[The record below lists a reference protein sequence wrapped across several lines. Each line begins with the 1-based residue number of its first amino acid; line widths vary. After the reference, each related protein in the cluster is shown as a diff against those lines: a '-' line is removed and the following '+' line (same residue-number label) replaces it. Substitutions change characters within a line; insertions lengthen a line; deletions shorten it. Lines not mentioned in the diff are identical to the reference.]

1 MEAHLQG
8 KRLYVQSEM
17 TIMYSIVIP
26 VYNEQE
32 VLPEFY
38 HRLSRSMEQL
48 DEPYEIIFINDG
60 SQDRSLEIL
69 RNLHATDSRV
79 KILHLSR
86 NFGHQVAITAGMNYA
101 SGDAVIT
108 MDADLQDPPEVLLQ
122 LIQKYREGY
131 DVVYA
136 TRKKRKGERFSKR
149 FTARVFYR
157 LIHRLADVN
166 IPVDTGDF
174 RLINRSALNS
184 LNSLREKRRF
194 VRGLVS
200 WIGFR
205 QIGIT
210 YQRDPR
216 YAGKTKYPLRK
227 MLKFALDGITSFSD
241 IPLHIAMYLG
251 FATSG
256 FALLYAVIVVLL
268 KFLSISF
275 PGYTSIMVTILFLG
289 GVQLITI
296 GIIGEYIGRIYDEVK
311 GRPLYIVHE
320 LIGFNNPK
328 EEKYDTEDSGL
339 YHSDRR

>member
-8 KRLYVQSEM
+8 KRLYVQFEM

-60 SQDRSLEIL
+60 SQDRSMEIL
-69 RNLHATDSRV
+69 HKLHVADSRV
-79 KILHLSR
+79 KIIHLSR
-86 NFGHQVAITAGMNYA
+86 NFGHQAAITVGMDYA

-136 TRKKRKGERFSKR
+136 TRKKRKGETFSKR

-256 FALLYAVIVVLL
+256 FAFLYAVIVVLL

-311 GRPLYIVHE
+311 GRPLYIVQE
-320 LIGFNNPK
+320 LIGFDKPK
-328 EEKYDTEDSGL
+328 DEKYDTEGL
-339 YHSDRR
+339 IPF